1 MPTLEKV
8 VDELGQRWSPPK
20 EATLLKQYELVR
32 SEVTTSLQIQQQ
44 ILAFGIATIGLLAG
58 AAFVGK
64 SEQLRSQL
72 LVVFLPL
79 IAYLAI
85 TIWFSEV
92 MRMLRAGAF
101 LMTIEKKLDQEGD
114 GALVWES
121 RVASARLRYAG
132 RPAFTVRDPDRLRL
146 LAVTLLFLTLAVAS
160 IMLGWDA
167 ASWYARA
174 FALTV
179 GGLTAFLLPCLSHL
193 HLHQLRDVLGAERE
207 PWPRRLRHA
216 VERTLGL
223 GETIR
228 TDIAARLAGFGPHQR
243 SSAMRAAAR
252 SAPSRSTG
260 R

>member
-1 MPTLEKV
+1 MATLAEV
-8 VDELGQRWSPPK
+8 VDDLVQRSSRAK
-20 EATLLKQYELVR
+20 EQTLVKQYELVR

-85 TIWFSEV
+85 TIWFAEV

-101 LMTIEKKLDQEGD
+101 LMTIEKKLDEEGD

-132 RPAFTVRDPDRLRL
+132 KPAFTLRDPDRLRL

-193 HLHQLRDVLGAERE
+193 HLHELRVVLGAEPE
-207 PWPRRLRHA
+207 PRHRRFRRA
-216 VERTLGL
+216 VERVSGL
-223 GETIR
+223 PP
-228 TDIAARLAGFGPHQR
+228 LAGD
-243 SSAMRAAAR
+243 RA
-252 SAPSRSTG
+252 
-260 R
+260 